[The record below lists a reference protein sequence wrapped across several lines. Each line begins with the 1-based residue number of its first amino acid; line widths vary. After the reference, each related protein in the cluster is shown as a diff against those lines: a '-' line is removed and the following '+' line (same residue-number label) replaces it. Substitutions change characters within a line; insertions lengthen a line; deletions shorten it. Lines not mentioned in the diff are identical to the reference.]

1 MKRMMGWVMGLGL
14 GLGLAACTVPGLEE
28 LGPFGCQSASD
39 CAEGYTC
46 VAKQCARTGSEPG
59 PSDAGGTDAGETDAG
74 ETDAGAPDAGTP
86 DAGTPDAG
94 PDTTPPSLTLT
105 VPTPTLRS
113 PSNGTVYAE
122 VGSDGNPLAAAWRRD
137 QEVTVELRTDSPQ
150 PISLSLK
157 GTDGR
162 SVTVD
167 VTPIAGCS
175 ERQCARATLQMWK
188 PRMDTARGTF
198 TLSARVEDEAGNP
211 AVREVSVPVTR
222 FKWAYTVFPS
232 GETNNA
238 VDGPP
243 AIGSKGLVYVTTYFS
258 ELTALD
264 PDGQDGN
271 RITQGEGTP
280 VVGKLS
286 DGREI
291 LYVRQYDNASTSNY
305 LATVDTATGNQLAQ
319 CPESRVAN
327 LYFGGTLAVTK
338 LRSNDEGV
346 VGTACNESSSPC
358 TPAFYLLRGNASGT
372 GKQCQVISTSI
383 GSSERGNM

>member
-1 MKRMMGWVMGLGL
+1 
-14 GLGLAACTVPGLEE
+14 
-28 LGPFGCQSASD
+28 
-39 CAEGYTC
+39 
-46 VAKQCARTGSEPG
+46 
-59 PSDAGGTDAGETDAG
+59 
-74 ETDAGAPDAGTP
+74 
-86 DAGTPDAG
+86 
-94 PDTTPPSLTLT
+94 
-105 VPTPTLRS
+105 
-113 PSNGTVYAE
+113 
-122 VGSDGNPLAAAWRRD
+122 
-137 QEVTVELRTDSPQ
+137 
-150 PISLSLK
+150 
-157 GTDGR
+157 
-162 SVTVD
+162 
-167 VTPIAGCS
+167 
-175 ERQCARATLQMWK
+175 
-188 PRMDTARGTF
+188 MDTARGTF
-198 TLSARVEDEAGNP
+198 TLSAAWRTRRQSRRPGGQRP
-211 AVREVSVPVTR
+211 GTR

-346 VGTACNESSSPC
+346 VGTACTSPLLPARPRSTCSGATRPARASSVSSSRRRSAPPSAA
-358 TPAFYLLRGNASGT
+358 TW
-372 GKQCQVISTSI
+372 
-383 GSSERGNM
+383 